1 MYNSRLL
8 LDPNMIQYV
17 ANRADRNVQFN
28 NELSN
33 RNADSIRS
41 LLENA
46 GKTAGEYRQMNDRAN
61 EVSQWDIPNDPMAR
75 AAREEYIRTGNSNPL
90 MSYQMQKL
98 AAEQRKIDD
107 ANRQKSM
114 EWHDKLAFMNN
125 LKAYQDETDPRA
137 REILK
142 QTLQHDLELHPD
154 WGNSEQINAMEKAR
168 LDKEEMDLNKKITAE
183 EDAQWQKEQDA
194 KSYAKRIELE
204 TNMLPNAKNA
214 IDKSNYM
221 KVVEQLYANG
231 KINDE
236 DRKALENEIRGNQT
250 YGERSKKSSE
260 DTSISI
266 ANEEQKKNAEERKT
280 NKALADAGRK
290 AIANGKRPTRAQQN
304 AIDKGY

>member
-8 LDPNMIQYV
+8 LDPSMIQYV
-17 ANRADRNVQFN
+17 ANRADRNVQLN

-107 ANRQKSM
+107 ANRNKSM

-168 LDKEEMDLNKKITAE
+168 LDKIEQDKQNKINEDERLYKVAQFTNTLPKTFAKEADKEQYYEAIKNNPDMTTSEKTTWLNKIGAIESGSTQNKKSTQGA
-183 EDAQWQKEQDA
+183 AA
-194 KSYAKRIELE
+194 SYAGNKK
-204 TNMLPNAKNA
+204 T
-214 IDKSNYM
+214 
-221 KVVEQLYANG
+221 
-231 KINDE
+231 E
-236 DRKALENEIRGNQT
+236 DL
-250 YGERSKKSSE
+250 
-260 DTSISI
+260 
-266 ANEEQKKNAEERKT
+266 KKNDALKT
-280 NKALADAGRK
+280 AKKYVGQKMNSLQFKKLDDEVKKLLNIDAHGNITLK
-290 AIANGKRPTRAQQN
+290 
-304 AIDKGY
+304 